1 MTRLCS
7 DKRLIAILILAFAV
21 IYLTPLAGHHLLE
34 PDEGRYSEIPRE
46 MVESGNYITPMLNY
60 VKYFEKPVMLY
71 WMNAVSFKVL
81 GQNVFASRVPCAL
94 TALAGIVCTAL
105 LGAYMFGRR
114 SGAISAVIT
123 GTSLLYYAIGTL
135 NITDMPLSFF
145 ITLALASFYVA
156 HTKGDKRW
164 YLLSYAAMAFGTL
177 TKGLAGFVLPGAVVF
192 WYIVFTRKWRLI
204 IDVLYLPGILLF
216 FAIAAPWYYLVCR
229 ANPDFFHFF
238 FIQEHFLRYATKM
251 HNRYEPFWF
260 YLPLIPAAV
269 MPWTA
274 FLIALLS
281 KKSVVR
287 APSSPQMKD
296 ANIFLLTW
304 FGVILLFFSFSGSKL
319 IPYIVPCV
327 PPLAIL
333 MACNADR
340 MLSVNR
346 WGGSALGWSVAIWI
360 LFSAAAFAY
369 AFIGDE
375 LTPLEDI
382 AITIGVSIGLLGGA
396 FFAWRYTRR
405 NDYEKAFY
413 ALCIGAI
420 IFVLGLQTIYIP
432 LNRTRSA
439 WPVAKEIIATQRSGE
454 TIAVFDEV
462 LQGLPFYTKQRVM
475 LVDYTG
481 ELEFGA
487 RQKEGEGWFP
497 SRDEFL
503 LQWDAGTPFM
513 LVCHKKRI
521 GQLFP
526 DGIRGAR
533 KEIKIGDYLIL
544 INQG

>member
-1 MTRLCS
+1 MTRFCS
-7 DKRLIAILILAFAV
+7 DKRLITILILIFAV

-60 VKYFEKPVMLY
+60 VKYFEKPALLY
-71 WMNAVSFKVL
+71 WMNAVSFKAL
-81 GQNVFASRVPCAL
+81 GQNAFASRFPCAL
-94 TALAGIVCTAL
+94 TALTGIACTSL
-105 LGAYMFGRR
+105 FSAYLFGRR
-114 SGAISAVIT
+114 VGVISAVIT
-123 GTSLLYYAIGTL
+123 GTSLLYYAIGTI

-145 ITLALASFYVA
+145 ITLTLASFYVA
-156 HTKGDKRW
+156 HTKGNRRW

-177 TKGLAGFVLPGAVVF
+177 TKGLAGFILPGAVVF
-192 WYIVFTRKWRLI
+192 WYVVFTRKWRLI
-204 IDVLYLPGILLF
+204 LDVLYLPGILLF
-216 FAIAAPWYYLVCR
+216 LAIAAPWYYLVCR

-238 FIQEHFLRYATKM
+238 FIQEHFLRYTTKM
-251 HNRYEPFWF
+251 HHRYAPFWF

-274 FLIALLS
+274 FFIALLS
-281 KKSVVR
+281 RKSSVR
-287 APSSPQMKD
+287 APCSPSMKD
-296 ANIFLLTW
+296 ANTFLLTW
-304 FGVILLFFSFSGSKL
+304 FGVILLFFSFSASKL
-319 IPYIVPCV
+319 IPYIVPCL

-340 MLSVNR
+340 MISTNR
-346 WGGSALGWSVAIWI
+346 WGESALGWSIAIWT

-375 LTPLEDI
+375 LTPVEDI
-382 AITIGVSIGLLGGA
+382 AITGGVSIGLLGGA

-405 NDYEKAFY
+405 HDYEKAFY
-413 ALCIGAI
+413 ALCIGAML
-420 IFVLGLQTIYIP
+420 FALGLQTIYIP

-439 WPVAKEIIATQRSGE
+439 WPVAKEIIAAQRSGE
-454 TIAVFDEV
+454 TIAVFAEV

-487 RQKEGEGWFP
+487 RQKEGEGWFL
-497 SRDEFL
+497 SREAFL
-503 LQWDAGTPFM
+503 PQWDAGTPFM

-521 GQLFP
+521 ARLFP
-526 DGIRGAR
+526 DGIRGVHR
-533 KEIKIGDYLIL
+533 EIRVGDYLIL

>member
-1 MTRLCS
+1 MTRFCS
-7 DKRLIAILILAFAV
+7 DKKLITILILIFAV

-60 VKYFEKPVMLY
+60 VKYFEKPALLY
-71 WMNAVSFKVL
+71 WMNAVSFKAL
-81 GQNVFASRVPCAL
+81 GQNAFAARFPCAL
-94 TALAGIVCTAL
+94 TALAGIACTAL
-105 LGAYMFGRR
+105 FSAYLFGRR
-114 SGAISAVIT
+114 VGAISAVII
-123 GTSLLYYAIGTL
+123 GTSLLYYAIGTI

-177 TKGLAGFVLPGAVVF
+177 TKGLAGFILPGAVVF
-192 WYIVFTRKWRLI
+192 WYAVCTRKWRLI
-204 IDVLYLPGILLF
+204 LDVLYLPGILLF

-251 HNRYEPFWF
+251 HHRYAPFWF
-260 YLPLIPAAV
+260 YLPLVPVAV

-281 KKSVVR
+281 KKGSVR
-287 APSSPQMKD
+287 APSSQPMKD

-304 FGVILLFFSFSGSKL
+304 FGVILLFFSFSSSKL
-319 IPYIVPCV
+319 IPYIVPCL

-340 MLSVNR
+340 MISANR
-346 WGGSALGWSVAIWI
+346 WGGSALGWSVAIWT

-375 LTPLEDI
+375 LTPLEDA
-382 AITIGVSIGLLGGA
+382 AITVGVSIGLLGGA
-396 FFAWRYTRR
+396 FCAWRHTRGH
-405 NDYEKAFY
+405 DYEKAFY
-413 ALCIGAI
+413 ALCIGSM
-420 IFVLGLQTIYIP
+420 IFALGLQTIYIP

-439 WPVAKEIIATQRSGE
+439 WPVAKEIIAAQRSGE
-454 TIAVFDEV
+454 TIAVFAEV
-462 LQGLPFYTKQRVM
+462 LQGMPFYTKQRVM

-497 SRDEFL
+497 SREAFL
-503 LQWDAGTPFM
+503 LQWDAGTPFI

-521 GQLFP
+521 ARLFP
-526 DGIRGAR
+526 DGIRGASR
-533 KEIKIGDYLIL
+533 EIKIGDYLIL